1 MKNILKDSGNE
12 LMIAI
17 RSPLVAWVGGLG
29 IFFLLYL
36 AYLLIIHGHF
46 GDERIIGLAGAS
58 ATCALFF
65 FAGYEKSDF
74 SFDLQSRTLIWSRQR
89 GFFRH
94 NGTVPF
100 AAIERV
106 VLQSCMGNDKY
117 YPNHRV
123 VLITQNGELPITVA
137 YEHDDMNEVIAERIR
152 TFLAIPAD
160 SLLQDSVESLVESGR
175 HVDAIRLL
183 REKSGISLA
192 EAHDMVARIKEGK
205 TSGKQIL
212 AGEKT
217 PGDA

>member
-12 LMIAI
+12 LVIAI

-36 AYLLIIHGHF
+36 AYLLIIPGHS

-74 SFDLQSRTLIWSRQR
+74 FFDRQARTLTWSRQR
-89 GFFRH
+89 GFFRR
-94 NGTVPF
+94 NGTVSL
-100 AAIERV
+100 ADIERV
-106 VLQSCMGNDKY
+106 VLQSCMGNDRY
-117 YPNHRV
+117 YPTHRV
-123 VLITQNGELPITVA
+123 ALITPNGELPLTIF
-137 YEHDDMNEVIAERIR
+137 YEHNDMNEVIAERIR
-152 TFLAIPAD
+152 SFLAMPSN

-175 HVDAIRLL
+175 NIDAIRLL

-192 EAHDMVARIKEGK
+192 EAHDMVARIKDGK
-205 TSGKQIL
+205 MSGKQIL
-212 AGEKT
+212 VGRKT
-217 PGDA
+217 PGDS